1 MPSASGTAT
10 PKPQCQQGQQG
21 QQGQQEQQG
30 GTQFANIP
38 GLQDFILNQ
47 VTAGILEYADQEKQD
62 RRDREAQQAAPRPVE
77 IKIGQP
83 NDYDGNPANA
93 RIWMNQVAMYLQ
105 LNTAIYD
112 TDKKV
117 MFAQS
122 FMKAG
127 TAASWADNK
136 NKKAFVK
143 IDGRQV
149 GWGTFDAGV
158 ADFAKTFYFGNHET
172 DSRQALQHMKQT
184 GDIAEYITK
193 FRFHARNSKIT
204 DNSALI
210 GYFQVGIKTALMIQI
225 YAMKTVPTTI
235 EGWIKKAQ
243 TFENNWKQG
252 QTVSREKYQ
261 GGNECTRQNTLNP
274 RPYHGA
280 RPRDPNDMDVDRIT
294 LSPEEKDCYFKE
306 ALCFECGQKGHRAA
320 VCRNR
325 QGPSRPRFNPSR
337 TNIRAADTQRDPKG
351 TAISIKALLE
361 GMTEEEKAATFE
373 TLGENVDF

>member
-1 MPSASGTAT
+1 MPSRSGTVT
-10 PKPQCQQGQQG
+10 PIPQG

-30 GTQFANIP
+30 GSSFPNRPEIQDYIDSQIAA
-38 GLQDFILNQ
+38 GLRH
-47 VTAGILEYADQEKQD
+47 YAEQELQD
-62 RRDREAQQAAPRPVE
+62 RRAREQTREAAPAPIRPVE

-83 NDYDGNPANA
+83 NDYDGNPQTA
-93 RIWMNQVAMYLQ
+93 RIWMNQVAMYLT
-105 LNTAIYD
+105 LNAAIYN
-112 TDKKV
+112 TDEKKV
-117 MFAQS
+117 IFAQS
-122 FMKAG
+122 YMKIG
-127 TAASWADNK
+127 TAASWADNR
-136 NKKAFVK
+136 NEKAFVK
-143 IDGRQV
+143 VDGIQV
-149 GWGTFDAGV
+149 GWGSFDSWV
-158 ADFAKTFYFGNHET
+158 ADFGDTFYFGDHET

-184 GDIAEYITK
+184 GDIGEYITK
-193 FRFHARNSKIT
+193 FRFHAGNSKIT

-210 GYFQVGIKTALMIQI
+210 GYFQVGIKTALMKQI
-225 YAMKTVPTTI
+225 YAMETVPTTI

-261 GGNECTRQNTLNP
+261 GGNERTRQNTFNP

-280 RPRDPNDMDVDRIT
+280 RPRDPNAMDVDRIT
-294 LSPEEKDCYFKE
+294 LSPEEKDRYFKE

-361 GMTEEEKAATFE
+361 GMTEEEKAATFQ
-373 TLGENVDF
+373 TLGEDVDF